1 MLSLVTV
8 KHFGIYYYI
17 ILLFQLILLSP
28 ILLKS
33 KMKLWIFLITPI
45 SVLIYYFLRFKG
57 YNIFFPYNVLFFWNG
72 ISFYYLGIHYEEISE
87 KIKEKLNLK
96 ITLFCILIVNIL
108 ETYYLFKVKSEF
120 DMAISQFKIS
130 SLMLTFFLIVFII
143 KDKRFKNIFEN
154 GFLVIL
160 GDLSFGIYL
169 IHALLIGIFSKVIEK
184 FMSNRMV
191 IFALVTLLV
200 LVGSILVVSIG
211 RKICGRKA
219 KYLGF

>member
-45 SVLIYYFLRFKG
+45 SVLIYYFLRFEG

-72 ISFYYLGIHYEEISE
+72 ISFYYLGIHYEEISQ

-96 ITLFCILIVNIL
+96 ITLLFILIVNIV
-108 ETYYLFKVKSEF
+108 T
-120 DMAISQFKIS
+120 DIIDCKIS
-130 SLMLTFFLIVFII
+130 LENPANFRERRMLDFF
-143 KDKRFKNIFEN
+143 
-154 GFLVIL
+154 
-160 GDLSFGIYL
+160 
-169 IHALLIGIFSKVIEK
+169 
-184 FMSNRMV
+184 
-191 IFALVTLLV
+191 
-200 LVGSILVVSIG
+200 
-211 RKICGRKA
+211 
-219 KYLGF
+219 